1 MTRALSDEFPCRDCG
16 KTVRWTESKS
26 GSKYLAQ
33 PKIWHGDETA
43 TVITY
48 WPSHRC
54 TPNPEW
60 QARVAVERQAAEERK
75 AAKAAAVEAGIVA
88 PEGRVRDITAA
99 ITKITNKGDERFP
112 EWKMTVQTDEGWSAW
127 MSIPKALVEF
137 AGYPARQIPTVEVGD
152 RITFTATVT
161 RSERDPLFGF
171 AKRPVVTVDPA
182 HAEEKAEAKRQAV
195 IERVTAQVRDT
206 YTTYIDTTE
215 ELAAQRGVTV
225 EEYIADQVARAL
237 ADRGLTSVA

>member
-16 KTVRWTESKS
+16 MTVRWTESKS
-26 GSKYLAQ
+26 GSTYLAQ
-33 PKIWHGDETA
+33 PKRWHGTET
-43 TVITY
+43 TTEITY

-60 QARVAVERQAAEERK
+60 QAKVAAEREAVEQRK
-75 AAKAAAVEAGIVA
+75 AAKAAAAEAGLVA
-88 PEGRVRDITAA
+88 PEGRVRDITAT

-127 MSIPKALVEF
+127 MTVPKALTKF
-137 AGYPARQIPTVEVGD
+137 AGYPSRLIPSVEVGD

-182 HAEEKAEAKRQAV
+182 HAERKADEARRAE
-195 IERVTAQVRDT
+195 IERVTAQTRDT
-206 YTTYIDTTE
+206 YMTYIEDTAE
-215 ELAAQRGVTV
+215 FAAKRGVTV
-225 EEYIADQVARAL
+225 EEYIEQRVAEAL